1 MLILSHRVSESP
13 SFSTPSS
20 PFVQV
25 VDRRLAIAQKGLD
38 EARRYLAA
46 GQTEDVDTVLEK
58 LDEDL
63 YLLRQ
68 RLRREAE
75 SATRRPTVL
84 YGCAAAGN
92 ESN

>member
-1 MLILSHRVSESP
+1 MLILSHRVSESQP
-13 SFSTPSS
+13 FSALSA
-20 PFVQV
+20 PFEQV
-25 VDRRLAIAQKGLD
+25 VDRRLAIAQKGLA

-63 YLLRQ
+63 YLLRR
-68 RLRREAE
+68 RLRHEAE
-75 SATRRPTVL
+75 SGTRRPTVL
-84 YGCAAAGN
+84 YGCAGAAS